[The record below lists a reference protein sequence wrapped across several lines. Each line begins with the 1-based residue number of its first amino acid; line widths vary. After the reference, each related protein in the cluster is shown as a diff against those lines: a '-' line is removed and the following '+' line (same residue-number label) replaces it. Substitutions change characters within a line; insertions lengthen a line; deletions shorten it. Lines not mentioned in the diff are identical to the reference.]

1 MYKVILS
8 RQYTKSLKRWVRNK
22 HFSEAK
28 LQAVVRILERG
39 DVLPPA
45 NRDHQLKGNFKEYRE
60 CHVQNDVLLIYQK
73 IDDVLILLLVN
84 IGSHTELFD

>member
-1 MYKVILS
+1 MYTVILS
-8 RQYTKSLKRWVRNK
+8 RQYTKSLKRWIRNK
-22 HFSEAK
+22 NFSEAK
-28 LQAVVRILERG
+28 LQAVVRILENG
-39 DVLPPA
+39 DSLPAA

-60 CHVQNDVLLIYQK
+60 CHIHNDVLLMYQR